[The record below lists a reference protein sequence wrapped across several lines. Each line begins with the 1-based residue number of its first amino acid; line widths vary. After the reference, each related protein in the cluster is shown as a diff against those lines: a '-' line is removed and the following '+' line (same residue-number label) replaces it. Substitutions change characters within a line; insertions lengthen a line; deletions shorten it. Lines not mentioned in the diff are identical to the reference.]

1 MANFNTITIDSKTY
15 YRPNGF
21 TPAREYVYAAEITTC
36 TGKTIADLV
45 GWKYADITLE
55 WDSLPQTQLENL
67 LALNGTEVSLTFYD
81 VNKVSVTESVI
92 PLTHSMTAT
101 RLTNG
106 NDSVWRDIRTD
117 LRFINVHN
125 N

>member
-1 MANFNTITIDSKTY
+1 MAYFNTITIDGDTY

-21 TPAREYVYAAEITTC
+21 TPAREYVYAAEYTTC

-45 GWKYADITLE
+45 GWKYSDITLN
-55 WDSLPQTQLENL
+55 WDSLPQTQIDNL
-67 LALNGTEVSLTFYD
+67 LALNGEEVTMTWTDADGTTASET
-81 VNKVSVTESVI
+81 VI
-92 PLTHSMTAT
+92 PSTHSLTAT
-101 RLTNG
+101 RFTIGTTPLW
-106 NDSVWRDIRTD
+106 SDIQTE

>member
-1 MANFNTITIDSKTY
+1 MPYFNTITIDGETY
-15 YRPNGF
+15 YRPNEF
-21 TPAREYVYAAEITTC
+21 TPAREYVFASEITTC

-45 GWKYADITLE
+45 GWKYADISLE
-55 WDSLPQTQLENL
+55 WDSLPQSQLENL
-67 LALNGTEVSLTFYD
+67 LALNGTEVTMTFKD
-81 VNKVSVTESVI
+81 VDGTTASESVI

-101 RLTNG
+101 RFLNG
-106 NDSVWRDIRTD
+106 NYEVWRDVKTD

>member
-1 MANFNTITIDSKTY
+1 MPYFNTITIDSKTY

-21 TPAREYVYAAEITTC
+21 TPAREYVYAGEITTC
-36 TGKTIADLV
+36 TGKTVADLV
-45 GWKYADITLE
+45 GWKYSDITLE
-55 WDSLPQTQLENL
+55 WDSLPQSQLENL
-67 LALNGTEVSLTFYD
+67 LAMNGTEVTLTFTD
-81 VNKVSVTESVI
+81 VDGTTASESVI

-101 RLTNG
+101 RSYNNG
-106 NDSVWRDIRTD
+106 NPVWKEVETS